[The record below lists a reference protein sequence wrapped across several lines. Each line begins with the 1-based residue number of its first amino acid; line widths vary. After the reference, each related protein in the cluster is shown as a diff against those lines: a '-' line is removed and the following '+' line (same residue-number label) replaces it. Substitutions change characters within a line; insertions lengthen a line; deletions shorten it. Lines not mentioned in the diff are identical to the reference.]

1 MWIIRPPLDN
11 KGNFEKLSLFLL
23 VEKSGEFT
31 YLFFYS
37 VESVKKRMWKSKG
50 SWKTLHFFSALERSY
65 QGEFVGVFEVGSDRH
80 AVCKPAHAHAER
92 LYYP

>member
-1 MWIIRPPLDN
+1 MWIIRPSLDN
-11 KGNFEKLSLFLL
+11 KGNFEKIQPFLTRGKVGRIHL
-23 VEKSGEFT
+23 PV
-31 YLFFYS
+31 FYS
-37 VESVKKRMWKSKG
+37 VESVKKRMWKSKS

-65 QGEFVGVFEVGSDRH
+65 QGKFVGVFEVGSDRH

>member
-11 KGNFEKLSLFLL
+11 KGNFEKSAFFDPWKSRENSL
-23 VEKSGEFT
+23 T
-31 YLFFYS
+31 CFYS

-65 QGEFVGVFEVGSDRH
+65 QGEFVGIFEVGSDRH